1 MKTPALTA
9 TLALL
14 DARLSALLPAC
25 SSAQPPARGWLRT
38 IRTALG
44 LSQPQVAGPLELT
57 RQSLADL
64 EAAEARGAISLGSLS
79 RVAAVMDCELVYFLV
94 PRDHS
99 AISYHRQAPQSSPA
113 PPSTTSAKP
122 KITAVYLSDGELP
135 TVLK

>member
-1 MKTPALTA
+1 MKRPAHA
-9 TLALL
+9 ASLAQL
-14 DARLSALLPAC
+14 DTRLSVLLPAC
-25 SSAQPPARGWLRT
+25 SSAQLPARGWLRA

-44 LSQPQVAGPLELT
+44 LSQPQVAGPLAMT

-64 EAAEARGAISLGSLS
+64 EAAEERGAISLGSLS

-99 AISYHRQAPQSSPA
+99 ATSYHQQAPQPNPG
-113 PPSTTSAKP
+113 PPITKPAKP
-122 KITAVYLSDGELP
+122 KITAVYLSDGDLP